1 MSVLGLSSTRESRKF
16 DIIINHDMIVLVN
29 LLLLLL
35 LLQFDD
41 CLLFLLSQQLAFK
54 FSILCCIKLQLVL
67 DCLVFSFKFRQ
78 FVLKRQEHIF

>member
-29 LLLLLL
+29 LLLVLL

-41 CLLFLLSQQLAFK
+41 CLLFLLSQQLTFK

-67 DCLVFSFKFRQ
+67 DYLVFSFKFRQ